1 MTPPSHLRYVIK
13 ICGVTTEGDALAA
26 ADAGATAVGLNFWP
40 RSPRYISLQQA
51 AKIAKALPDSIL
63 RVGVFVN
70 PSVEDLTRT
79 MAESD
84 LHVAQIH
91 GSMPLGTATELRI
104 WKAATVDTSFSS
116 EALALEGVEAF
127 LLDSPT
133 PKYGGSG
140 QTFEWGRVTNIRVPF
155 LLAGGLDASNVQNA
169 IAIVKPWGVDS
180 CSKLESTS
188 GKKDRQKVREFV
200 EAAQR
205 AFQALA
211 EVGELVR

>member
-13 ICGVTTEGDALAA
+13 ICGVSTEGDALAA

-40 RSPRYISLQQA
+40 RSPRYVSLQQA
-51 AKIAKALPDSIL
+51 AKISRALPDSVL

-70 PSVEDLTRT
+70 PSAENLIRT
-79 MAESD
+79 VAESNLD
-84 LHVAQIH
+84 VAQIH
-91 GSMPLGTATELRI
+91 GSMPEQVAELRI
-104 WKAATVDTSFSS
+104 WKAAMVDSSFSS
-116 EALALEGVEAF
+116 DALSLDGVEAF

-140 QTFEWGRVTNIRVPF
+140 CTFEWNRVTNIRVPF
-155 LLAGGLDASNVQNA
+155 LLAGGLDASNVQDA

-180 CSKLESTS
+180 CSKLESAP
-188 GKKDRQKVREFV
+188 GKKDRQKMREFV
-200 EAAQR
+200 EAAER

-211 EVGELVR
+211 EIDELVR

>member
-1 MTPPSHLRYVIK
+1 
-13 ICGVTTEGDALAA
+13 
-26 ADAGATAVGLNFWP
+26 LNFWP
-40 RSPRYISLQQA
+40 RSPRYISLRQA
-51 AKIAKALPDSIL
+51 EKISKALPDSVL

-70 PSVEDLTRT
+70 PSAEDLMRT

-91 GSMPLGTATELRI
+91 GSLPAERGAALRV
-104 WKAATVDTSFSS
+104 WKAATVDSSFTGKS
-116 EALALEGVEAF
+116 LAMDGVEAF

-140 QTFEWGRVTNIRVPF
+140 KTFEWSRVTKIHLPF
-155 LLAGGLDASNVQNA
+155 LLAGGLDAANVQDA

-180 CSKLESTS
+180 CSRLESS
-188 GKKDRQKVREFV
+188 PGKKDRQKIREFV
-200 EAAQR
+200 EAADR

-211 EVGELVR
+211 EVGAFVR